1 MNTQVSSI
9 KLDFKEIFKDI
20 LPYLGYEPQYTEE
33 ELDKIAVSVPNLVN
47 MGVEEA
53 KNKVKNMSL
62 GVNVIG
68 SGETVIKQ
76 LPAAGE
82 KINKNGTVILYTD
95 ESANTNNTVTVP
107 DFTNMTVSQA
117 NEQAANCGLN
127 IEFSGNTTRASAKAY
142 DQSVKANIQV
152 SLGTS
157 VTVYFREE
165 SLSD

>member
-1 MNTQVSSI
+1 MTSPVAA
-9 KLDFKEIFKDI
+9 EIFKDI

-33 ELDKIAVSVPNLVN
+33 ELEKIAVSVPNLVD
-47 MGVEEA
+47 MGVEQA
-53 KNKVKNMSL
+53 KNKINSMGL

-82 KINKNGTVILYTD
+82 KINKNGTIILYTD
-95 ESANTNNTVTVP
+95 AADSTNNTVTVP
-107 DFTNMTVSQA
+107 DFTNMSVSQV
-117 NEQAANCGLN
+117 NEQAANLGLN
-127 IEFSGNTTRASAKAY
+127 IEFSGNTTSASAKAY
-142 DQSVKANIQV
+142 DQSAQANTQV
-152 SLGTS
+152 SLGTT